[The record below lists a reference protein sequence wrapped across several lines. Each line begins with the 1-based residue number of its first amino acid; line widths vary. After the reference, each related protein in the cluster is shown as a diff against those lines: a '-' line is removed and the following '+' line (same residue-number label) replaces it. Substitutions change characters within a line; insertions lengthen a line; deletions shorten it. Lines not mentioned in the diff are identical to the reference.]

1 MAVLTY
7 RATELRDLAVRRC
20 WFGIESG
27 WHDGVEVRGEDWVIP
42 AKAGQTEG
50 ARKDHVRVIRLRG
63 LVLGTDE
70 ANWKA
75 VCAELETIFDPAL
88 TSGSLVVT
96 TPYKG
101 LAAGTRTIS
110 AKTVNYRTVERVP
123 NHVTEY
129 DVTLHAIGDP
139 PDWT

>member
-7 RATELRDLAVRRC
+7 RAVEIRDLATRRC
-20 WFGIESG
+20 WFAIESG
-27 WHDGVEVRGEDWVIP
+27 WHDGIEVRGEDWVIP
-42 AKAGQTEG
+42 GKAGQTEG

-63 LVLGTDE
+63 VVVGTDE

-88 TSGSLVVT
+88 TSGSLVVS

-101 LAAGTRTIS
+101 LPSGTRTIS
-110 AKTVNYRTVERVP
+110 AKTVNYRTVERLA
-123 NHVTEY
+123 NLVTEY
-129 DVTLHAIGDP
+129 DVTLHAIADP
-139 PDWT
+139 PDWS